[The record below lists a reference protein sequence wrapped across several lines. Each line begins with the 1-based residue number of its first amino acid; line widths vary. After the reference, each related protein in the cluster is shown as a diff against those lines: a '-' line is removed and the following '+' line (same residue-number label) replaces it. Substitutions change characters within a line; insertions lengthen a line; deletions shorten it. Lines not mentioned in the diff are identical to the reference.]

1 MPLANQASAAHDR
14 VDYEV
19 HEFLATLAAA
29 DLLQVTWPEDG
40 MRHGFDVFIP
50 PLCPNRNT
58 LSVGVRNKK
67 EAFALRAA
75 KIEIDKGN
83 YYAAYLAIRE
93 FAEPGSSATH

>member
-1 MPLANQASAAHDR
+1 MPFANQTSVAHGR

-19 HEFLATLAAA
+19 HDFLATLGAA
-29 DLLQVTWPEDG
+29 DLLQVTWPENG

-50 PLCPNRNT
+50 PLCPNPNM
-58 LSVGVRNKK
+58 LSVGVRNRK

-75 KIEIDKGN
+75 KIEIDNGN
-83 YYAAYLAIRE
+83 YYGAYLAMRE